1 MRVLLL
7 FIFLGLASCGVV
19 SERSIYEG
27 IRSNER
33 AKSAGTDSADKA
45 LPNYDQYNKAREAIK
60 K

>member
-7 FIFLGLASCGVV
+7 FIFFGLASCGAI
-19 SERSIYEG
+19 SERSVYEG

-33 AKSAGTDSADKA
+33 AKTAGSDNADKA
-45 LPNYDQYNKAREAIK
+45 LPNYDRYNKGREAIK

>member
-7 FIFLGLASCGVV
+7 FIFLGLASCGVI
-19 SERSIYEG
+19 SERSVYEG

-33 AKSAGTDSADKA
+33 AKTAGSDNADKA
-45 LPNYDQYNKAREAIK
+45 LPNYDRYNKERETIK

>member
-7 FIFLGLASCGVV
+7 FIFLGLVSCGAI
-19 SERSIYEG
+19 SERSVYEG

-33 AKSAGTDSADKA
+33 AKTVGSDNADKV
-45 LPNYDQYNKAREAIK
+45 LPNYDQYNKERESIK

>member
-7 FIFLGLASCGVV
+7 FIFLGLASCGVI
-19 SERSIYEG
+19 SERSVYEG

-33 AKSAGTDSADKA
+33 AKTAGSDNADKA
-45 LPNYDQYNKAREAIK
+45 VPNYDRYNKEREAIK